1 MTMQEFNNEKGYQ
14 EIAHSPDEQNC
25 SSVHSEPDQIE
36 SQSALHRIIVDK
48 GGEKE
53 DCKTNDLAIEEG
65 GNQVHIL
72 TCIGD
77 TTEIEK
83 NAEQDIPQPSIIQK
97 ELRGLHHLFKVRGG
111 EFLFLTEQT
120 FSVLFCWSVLTRFL
134 SLYDEINAKDLYFAP
149 ILMINASGPGYGK
162 STLQMFLAW
171 VNGVNANER
180 VANATPA
187 GLVRMTTSSKGRP
200 VFADEVDVLKNV
212 KDFTE
217 YFNSGFERDG
227 PVTARAK
234 ATKSVFGFKCIS
246 GIKITEKLEAATISR
261 CIVIEM
267 QKVPNGINLKKYKY
281 VETADL
287 VSLSHAIDEV
297 IKEYYDEILE
307 FIQTLNVPLLE
318 YIDNRLGDVWED
330 LLKISILL
338 GEDVY
343 NDVTNFMYQSGL
355 VKDKIL
361 ELTNIDFTKVKYPV
375 PREKHIPDELVA
387 FEVTDKTTWGN
398 VPTKVFVK
406 ACGDYLVVSD
416 DLRRGIRSIELER
429 FQEKLKLTGVPITS
443 RLITRAFNAETGV
456 PVVDKNVDGSSG
468 YLFTTLD
475 SINLTPTEH
484 RIYEGIIH
492 LLKEKQP
499 L

>member
-1 MTMQEFNNEKGYQ
+1 MTMEEFNNEKGYQ
-14 EIAHSPDEQNC
+14 EIAHSPDEQNG
-25 SSVHSEPDQIE
+25 SSSHSESDQIE
-36 SQSALHRIIVDK
+36 SQSVLHLSTVNK

-53 DCKTNDLAIEEG
+53 DCKTDDLVIKDGE
-65 GNQVHIL
+65 NQVDIP
-72 TCIGD
+72 TCISGP
-77 TTEIEK
+77 TGIVK
-83 NAEQDIPQPSIIQK
+83 NTVQDIPQSEIIQN
-97 ELRGLHHLFKVRGG
+97 ELRGLHHLFKVRGE

-149 ILMINASGPGYGK
+149 ILMINASGSGYGK

-171 VNGVNANER
+171 VNGINANER

-187 GLVRMTTSSKGRP
+187 GLVRMTDSSRGRP

-234 ATKSVFGFKCIS
+234 ASKSVFGFKCVS
-246 GIKITEKLEAATISR
+246 GINIAEKLEVATVSR
-261 CIVIEM
+261 CIVVEM
-267 QKVPNGINLKKYKY
+267 QKVPNGVNLKKYKY

-287 VSLSHAIDEV
+287 ISLSHAIDEV
-297 IKEYYDEILE
+297 IKDYYDEILE
-307 FIQTLNVPLLE
+307 FIQTLNVPLIE

-338 GEDVY
+338 GEDIY
-343 NDVTNFMYQSGL
+343 NDVTNFMFQSGL

-361 ELTNIDFTKVKYPV
+361 EVSNIDFTKVKYPI
-375 PREKHIPDELVA
+375 PREKHVSQKLVI
-387 FEVTDKTTWGN
+387 FDVTDKTTWGN

-406 ACGDYLVVSD
+406 ACGDYLVASD
-416 DLRRGIRSIELER
+416 DLRKGIRSIELER
-429 FQEKLKLTGVPITS
+429 FQEKLQLAGVPITS

-475 SINLTPTEH
+475 AINLTSTEQQ
-484 RIYEGIIH
+484 IYDGIIL

>member
-1 MTMQEFNNEKGYQ
+1 MEEYNNEKGYQ

-25 SSVHSEPDQIE
+25 NSAHSESDQIE
-36 SQSALHRIIVDK
+36 SQSVLHLSIVNK

-53 DCKTNDLAIEEG
+53 DCKADDRVIDGEG
-65 GNQVHIL
+65 KQVDIP
-72 TCIGD
+72 TCIGVPTGIVK
-77 TTEIEK
+77 TTE
-83 NAEQDIPQPSIIQK
+83 QDTPQSDVIQN
-97 ELRGLHHLFKVRGG
+97 ELRGLHHLFKVRGE
-111 EFLFLTEQT
+111 EFLFLTRQT

-134 SLYDEINAKDLYFAP
+134 SLYDEMDAKDLYFAP
-149 ILMINASGPGYGK
+149 ILMINASGSGYGK

-171 VNGVNANER
+171 VNGINANRR

-187 GLVRMTTSSKGRP
+187 GLVRMTDSSKGRP

-234 ATKSVFGFKCIS
+234 ASKSVFGFKCVS
-246 GIKITEKLEAATISR
+246 GINITEKLEAATISR

-267 QKVPNGINLKKYKY
+267 QKVPNGVNLKKYKY

-287 VSLSHAIDEV
+287 VSLSHAIDDV

-307 FIQTLNVPLLE
+307 FIQTLNVPLIE

-343 NDVTNFMYQSGL
+343 SDVTNFMFQSGL

-361 ELTNIDFTKVKYPV
+361 EVTNIDFTKVKYPV
-375 PREKHIPDELVA
+375 PREKHIPDELVV

-406 ACGDYLVVSD
+406 ACGDYLVASD
-416 DLRRGIRSIELER
+416 ELRRGIRSIELER
-429 FQEKLKLTGVPITS
+429 FQEKLKLAGVPITS
-443 RLITRAFNAETGV
+443 RLITRAFNTETSV

-475 SINLTPTEH
+475 TINLTPTEH
-484 RIYEGIIH
+484 QIYEGIIH
-492 LLKEKQP
+492 LIKEKQP

>member
-1 MTMQEFNNEKGYQ
+1 MEEFNNEKGYQ
-14 EIAHSPDEQNC
+14 KIAHSPDEQNC
-25 SSVHSEPDQIE
+25 SSVHSESDQIE
-36 SQSALHRIIVDK
+36 SQSALHLSIVDK
-48 GGEKE
+48 GGAKE
-53 DCKTNDLAIEEG
+53 DCKTNDLAIAG
-65 GNQVHIL
+65 GENQVDIL

-77 TTEIEK
+77 TTEIVK
-83 NAEQDIPQPSIIQK
+83 NAEQDIPQPRVIQK

-187 GLVRMTTSSKGRP
+187 GLVRMTSSSRGHP

-234 ATKSVFGFKCIS
+234 ASKSVFGFKCVS
-246 GIKITEKLEAATISR
+246 GINIVEKLEVATVSR

-267 QKVPNGINLKKYKY
+267 QKVPNGVNLKKYKY

-287 VSLSHAIDEV
+287 VSLSHAMDEV
-297 IKEYYDEILE
+297 IKDYYDEILE
-307 FIQTLNVPLLE
+307 FIQTLNVPLIE
-318 YIDNRLGDVWED
+318 YIDDRLGDVWED

-343 NDVTNFMYQSGL
+343 NDVTNFMFQSGL

-361 ELTNIDFTKVKYPV
+361 EIASIDFTKVEYPI

-387 FEVTDKTTWGN
+387 FDVKDKTTWGN

-406 ACGDYLVVSD
+406 ACGDYLVTSD

-429 FQEKLKLTGVPITS
+429 FQEKLKLAGVPITS

>member
-14 EIAHSPDEQNC
+14 EIAHSSDEQNC

-36 SQSALHRIIVDK
+36 SQSAIHLSIIDV

-53 DCKTNDLAIEEG
+53 DCKTDDLVIEG
-65 GNQVHIL
+65 GGNPVVIPA
-72 TCIGD
+72 CISGP
-77 TTEIEK
+77 TGIVK
-83 NAEQDIPQPSIIQK
+83 NIVEYAPQSEIIQN

-111 EFLFLTEQT
+111 EFLYLTPQT

-134 SLYDEINAKDLYFAP
+134 SLNDETGEKDLYFAP
-149 ILMINASGPGYGK
+149 ILMINASGLGYGK

-171 VNGVNANER
+171 VNGINANER

-227 PVTARAK
+227 PITARAK
-234 ATKSVFGFKCIS
+234 ATKSVFGFKCVS
-246 GIKITEKLEAATISR
+246 GINITEKLEAATVSR

-267 QKVPNGINLKKYKY
+267 QKVPYGVNLKKYKY

-307 FIQTLNVPLLE
+307 FIQTLNVPLIE

-343 NDVTNFMYQSGL
+343 NDVTNFMFQSGL

-361 ELTNIDFTKVKYPV
+361 ELANIDFTKVKYPV

-406 ACGDYLVVSD
+406 ACGDYLVAFD

-429 FQEKLKLTGVPITS
+429 FQEKLKLAGVPITS

-456 PVVDKNVDGSSG
+456 SVVDKNVDGSSG
-468 YLFTTLD
+468 YLFATLD
-475 SINLTPTEH
+475 AINLTSPEQK
-484 RIYEGIIH
+484 IYDGIIL

>member
-1 MTMQEFNNEKGYQ
+1 MTMEEFNNEKGYQ
-14 EIAHSPDEQNC
+14 EIAHSET
-25 SSVHSEPDQIE
+25 DQIE
-36 SQSALHRIIVDK
+36 SQSVLDLSIVNK

-53 DCKTNDLAIEEG
+53 DCKTDDQVIDGEG
-65 GNQVHIL
+65 KQIDIP
-72 TCIGD
+72 TCIGAS
-77 TTEIEK
+77 TGSVKTI
-83 NAEQDIPQPSIIQK
+83 EQDTPQTDVIQN
-97 ELRGLHHLFKVRGG
+97 ELRGLHHLFKVRGE
-111 EFLFLTEQT
+111 EFLFLTGQT
-120 FSVLFCWSVLTRFL
+120 FSVLFCWSILTRFL
-134 SLYDEINAKDLYFAP
+134 SLYDEMNAKDLYFAP
-149 ILMINASGPGYGK
+149 ILMINASGSGYGK

-171 VNGVNANER
+171 VNGINANER
-180 VANATPA
+180 VSNATPA
-187 GLVRMTTSSKGRP
+187 GLVRMTDSSKGRP

-234 ATKSVFGFKCIS
+234 ASKSVFGFKCVS
-246 GIKITEKLEAATISR
+246 GINITEKLEAATISR

-267 QKVPNGINLKKYKY
+267 QKVPNGVNLKKYKY

-307 FIQTLNVPLLE
+307 FIQTLNVPLIE

-343 NDVTNFMYQSGL
+343 SDVTNFMFQSSL

-361 ELTNIDFTKVKYPV
+361 EVANIDFTKVKYPV
-375 PREKHIPDELVA
+375 PREKHIPDELVV
-387 FEVTDKTTWGN
+387 FEVADKTTWGN

-406 ACGDYLVVSD
+406 ACGDYLVASD

-429 FQEKLKLTGVPITS
+429 FQEKLKLAGVPITS
-443 RLITRAFNAETGV
+443 RLITRAFNTETSV

-475 SINLTPTEH
+475 TINLTPTEH
-484 RIYEGIIH
+484 QIYEGIIH
-492 LLKEKQP
+492 LIKEKQP

>member
-14 EIAHSPDEQNC
+14 EIAHSPDEPNG
-25 SSVHSEPDQIE
+25 SSAHSESDQIE
-36 SQSALHRIIVDK
+36 SQSVLHRIIVDK
-48 GGEKE
+48 GGAKE
-53 DCKTNDLAIEEG
+53 DCKTNDLAIAG
-65 GNQVHIL
+65 GENQVEIL
-72 TCIGD
+72 TCIGS
-77 TTEIEK
+77 TTEIVK
-83 NAEQDIPQPSIIQK
+83 NAEQDIPQSEIIQN
-97 ELRGLHHLFKVRGG
+97 ELRGLHDLFKVRGE
-111 EFLFLTEQT
+111 EFLFLTRQT

-187 GLVRMTTSSKGRP
+187 GLVRMTTSSRGHP
-200 VFADEVDVLKNV
+200 VFADEVDVLKNI

-234 ATKSVFGFKCIS
+234 ATKSVFGFKCVS

-261 CIVIEM
+261 CIVVEM
-267 QKVPNGINLKKYKY
+267 QKVPNGVNLKKYKY

-287 VSLSHAIDEV
+287 VSLSHAMDEV
-297 IKEYYDEILE
+297 IKDYYDEILE
-307 FIQTLNVPLLE
+307 FIQTLNVPLIE

-338 GEDVY
+338 GEDIY
-343 NDVTNFMYQSGL
+343 NDVTNFMLHSGL

-361 ELTNIDFTKVKYPV
+361 EVANIDFTKVKYPI
-375 PREKHIPDELVA
+375 PREKNIPQKLVA
-387 FEVTDKTTWGN
+387 FDVTDKTTWGN

-406 ACGDYLVVSD
+406 ACGDYLVASD

-429 FQEKLKLTGVPITS
+429 FQEKLKLAGVPITS

-456 PVVDKNVDGSSG
+456 AVVDKNVDGSSG

>member
-1 MTMQEFNNEKGYQ
+1 MEEFNNEKGYQ
-14 EIAHSPDEQNC
+14 EIAHSPDEQNS

-36 SQSALHRIIVDK
+36 SQSAIHLSIIDV

-53 DCKTNDLAIEEG
+53 DCKTDDLVIKSGE
-65 GNQVHIL
+65 NQVDIL
-72 TCIGD
+72 TCISGS
-77 TTEIEK
+77 TGIVK
-83 NAEQDIPQPSIIQK
+83 NIVQDIPQSEIIQN

-187 GLVRMTTSSKGRP
+187 GLVRMTASSEGHP

-234 ATKSVFGFKCIS
+234 ATKSVFGFKCVS
-246 GIKITEKLEAATISR
+246 GIKITEKLELATVSR

-267 QKVPNGINLKKYKY
+267 QKVPNGVNLKKYKY

-297 IKEYYDEILE
+297 IKEYYGEILE
-307 FIQTLNVPLLE
+307 FIQILSVPLIE

-338 GEDVY
+338 GEDIY
-343 NDVTNFMYQSGL
+343 NDVTNFMLQSGL

-361 ELTNIDFTKVKYPV
+361 EVANIDFTKIRYPV
-375 PREKHIPDELVA
+375 PREKHIPQKLVA
-387 FEVTDKTTWGN
+387 FDVTDKTTWGN

-406 ACGDYLVVSD
+406 ACGDYLAASD

-429 FQEKLKLTGVPITS
+429 FQEKLKLAGVPITS

-475 SINLTPTEH
+475 TINLTPTENQ
-484 RIYEGIIH
+484 IYDGIIH

>member
-1 MTMQEFNNEKGYQ
+1 MMTEHSNEKGYQ

-25 SSVHSEPDQIE
+25 SSVHSELDQIE
-36 SQSALHRIIVDK
+36 SQSVLHLSTVNK
-48 GGEKE
+48 EGEKE
-53 DCKTNDLAIEEG
+53 DCKTDDLVIEGG
-65 GNQVHIL
+65 GNQVDSL
-72 TCIGD
+72 ACIGGP
-77 TTEIEK
+77 TEILK
-83 NAEQDIPQPSIIQK
+83 NVEQDTPQSNIIQN

-111 EFLFLTEQT
+111 EFLYLTPQT
-120 FSVLFCWSVLTRFL
+120 FSVLFCWSVSTRFL
-134 SLYDEINAKDLYFAP
+134 SLYNEIDQKDLYFAP
-149 ILMINASGPGYGK
+149 ILMINASGLGYGK

-171 VNGVNANER
+171 VNGINANER

-187 GLVRMTTSSKGRP
+187 GLVRMTTLSKGRP

-234 ATKSVFGFKCIS
+234 ATKSVFGFKCVS
-246 GIKITEKLEAATISR
+246 GINITEKLEAATVSR

-267 QKVPNGINLKKYKY
+267 QKVPNGVNLKKYKY

-287 VSLSHAIDEV
+287 VSLSHAIDDV

-307 FIQTLNVPLLE
+307 FIQTLNVPLIE

-343 NDVTNFMYQSGL
+343 NDVTNFMFQSGL

-361 ELTNIDFTKVKYPV
+361 EAANIDFTKVRYPI
-375 PREKHIPDELVA
+375 PREKHIPQKLVL
-387 FEVTDKTTWGN
+387 FDVTDKTTWGN

-406 ACGDYLVVSD
+406 ACGDYLVASD

-429 FQEKLKLTGVPITS
+429 FQEKLKLAGVPITS

-484 RIYEGIIH
+484 QIYEGIIH

>member
-1 MTMQEFNNEKGYQ
+1 MEEYSNEKGYQ
-14 EIAHSPDEQNC
+14 EIAHSPDEKNC
-25 SSVHSEPDQIE
+25 SSAHSESDQIE
-36 SQSALHRIIVDK
+36 SQSVSHISTVNK

-53 DCKTNDLAIEEG
+53 DCKTDDLVIKDGE
-65 GNQVHIL
+65 NQVDIP
-72 TCIGD
+72 TCISGP
-77 TTEIEK
+77 TGIVK
-83 NAEQDIPQPSIIQK
+83 NTVQDIPQSEIIQN
-97 ELRGLHHLFKVRGG
+97 ELRGLHHLFKVRGE
-111 EFLFLTEQT
+111 EFLFLTKQT

-134 SLYDEINAKDLYFAP
+134 SLYGEMNAKDLYFAP
-149 ILMINASGPGYGK
+149 ILMINASGSGYGK

-171 VNGVNANER
+171 VNGINANQR

-187 GLVRMTTSSKGRP
+187 GLVRMTDSSKGRP

-234 ATKSVFGFKCIS
+234 ASKSVFGFKCVS
-246 GIKITEKLEAATISR
+246 GINITEKLEAATISR

-267 QKVPNGINLKKYKY
+267 LKVPNGVNLKKYKY

-287 VSLSHAIDEV
+287 VSLSYAIDDV

-307 FIQTLNVPLLE
+307 FIQTLNVPLIE

-343 NDVTNFMYQSGL
+343 SDVTNFMFQSGL

-361 ELTNIDFTKVKYPV
+361 EVTNIDFTKVKYPV
-375 PREKHIPDELVA
+375 PREKHIPDELVV
-387 FEVTDKTTWGN
+387 FEVRDKTTWGN

-406 ACGDYLVVSD
+406 ACGDYLVASD

-429 FQEKLKLTGVPITS
+429 FQEKLKLAGVPITS
-443 RLITRAFNAETGV
+443 RLITRAFNTETSV

-475 SINLTPTEH
+475 TINLTPNEH
-484 RIYEGIIH
+484 LIYDGIID